1 MSNELEIILTK
12 YANAVLDAKN
22 GKTNPAL
29 GELVDKPKQAI
40 EALIDS
46 EVLRARIDEAE
57 KLCWAVDTVRLHQ
70 NNHYDAQQA
79 IEERLTQLQEPTNEK
94 GSI

>member
-22 GKTNPAL
+22 GKTNPTL

-40 EALIDS
+40 EAYATQRAVEAYNKGWNDRN
-46 EVLRARIDEAE
+46 EHVPNDGYNQLRNQD
-57 KLCWAVDTVRLHQ
+57 K
-70 NNHYDAQQA
+70 
-79 IEERLTQLQEPTNEK
+79 EPTP
-94 GSI
+94 